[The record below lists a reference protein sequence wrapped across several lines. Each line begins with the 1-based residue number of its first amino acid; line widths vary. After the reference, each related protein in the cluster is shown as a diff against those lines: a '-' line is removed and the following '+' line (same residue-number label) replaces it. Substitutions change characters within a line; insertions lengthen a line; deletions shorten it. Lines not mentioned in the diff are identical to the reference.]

1 MMKPCLLRGLLLLM
15 TTCVVSAIKVG
26 DRIPSGVALH
36 QGFPPQEIVLADR
49 VANKKVLL
57 VGLPGAFTPT

>member
-1 MMKPCLLRGLLLLM
+1 MKASLLRALLLL
-15 TTCVVSAIKVG
+15 TAGVVAAAINVG
-26 DRIPSGVALH
+26 DKIPSGVALH

-49 VANKKVLL
+49 IANKKVLL